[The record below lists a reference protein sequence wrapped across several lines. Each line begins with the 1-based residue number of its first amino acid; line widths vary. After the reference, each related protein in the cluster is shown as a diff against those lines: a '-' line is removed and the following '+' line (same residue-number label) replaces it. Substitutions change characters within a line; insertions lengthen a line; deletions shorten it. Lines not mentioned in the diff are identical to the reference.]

1 MLALPHLTETPF
13 HRIEASISMRLDQLS
28 LAEYEAIV
36 PVDNALWASI
46 PGDRPVFAALEIGS
60 EQGEDA
66 EMHAFISLSFDEPS
80 GPPQLPNRLYPGLI
94 DKALLGEWSQS
105 DIESIEKELK
115 VFEGMTGNLV
125 VEGLFSVERDELP
138 SQSLVASMI
147 GLRTIAGEEQFL
159 LSGAQF
165 AVRGFPDDTIA
176 WYLKPGSNGREI
188 SGQIIRQCFE
198 QFRSDSLRD
207 AVHVLGARFN
217 RVIRAQSNIKAHAT
231 T

>member
-1 MLALPHLTETPF
+1 
-13 HRIEASISMRLDQLS
+13 MRLDQLS
-28 LAEYEAIV
+28 LSESEYEAIV
-36 PVDNALWASI
+36 SVDNALWASI
-46 PGDRPVFAALEIGS
+46 PGDRPVFAALEMGS

-94 DKALLGEWSQS
+94 DKALLREWSQS
-105 DIESIEKELK
+105 DIESIDKELQ
-115 VFEGMTGNLV
+115 VFQGNSGNLV
-125 VEGLFSVERDELP
+125 VEGVFSIERDDLP

-165 AVRGFPDDTIA
+165 AVRGFPNDTIS
-176 WYLKPGSNGREI
+176 WYLKPGSNGRKV
-188 SGQIIRQCFE
+188 SGQLIRQCVERFH
-198 QFRSDSLRD
+198 SDSLGD
-207 AVHVLGARFN
+207 AVHVLESRFN
-217 RVIRAQSNIKAHAT
+217 RVIRAQSDIKAHAT